1 MSKSNTIISHE
12 ELASGERSNLVMS
25 HPGFDQEGMTE
36 LLYKTVVKAPVH
48 DTNQMDSGFV
58 DIIMHA
64 GEKDM
69 MEHRLTH
76 FTQRAQT
83 LSAEI
88 MVDSSVAW
96 RKRMLTTKRS
106 QPNIM
111 SDQNARSENID
122 EIRMNHS
129 YYEIENSV
137 NNFKK
142 KDQESNITDQ
152 QNRIMPMQ
160 FEAQSSTR
168 NKPYISNSLDVV
180 ENYADGLNQ
189 RRFSNQAMPI
199 FEIQEAIAGLVNKK
213 VNTPWNTSSR
223 RGEILNPSSRLSF
236 TENSKRGVWE
246 ICNQHK
252 KVFKLKA
259 VENLRRKIGSSDSKY
274 HDIYNKRFEA
284 TPKRIRSLTPRLH
297 YDNAKEGISS
307 TMEQLKKKIDSA
319 EKSPRPNW
327 D

>member
-111 SDQNARSENID
+111 SDQYARSENID
-122 EIRMNHS
+122 DIRMHHS

-199 FEIQEAIAGLVNKK
+199 F
-213 VNTPWNTSSR
+213 
-223 RGEILNPSSRLSF
+223 
-236 TENSKRGVWE
+236 
-246 ICNQHK
+246 
-252 KVFKLKA
+252 
-259 VENLRRKIGSSDSKY
+259 
-274 HDIYNKRFEA
+274 
-284 TPKRIRSLTPRLH
+284 
-297 YDNAKEGISS
+297 
-307 TMEQLKKKIDSA
+307 
-319 EKSPRPNW
+319 
-327 D
+327 